1 MEVRFAGAHK
11 FLDASLHFADLR
23 GRNMLLNAARW
34 LVAFTAAEARVVYV
48 NVDAE
53 GVDRDLLREVAYL
66 VYPARVEVGDTAVAG
81 LGCAEGGGVC
91 SLCGRGG
98 VVTWGDDWFAHVT
111 QGEALDAPC
120 LAARL
125 FGRAANKP
133 AFLFALLRRKSLPKE
148 PSLVLPMG
156 VLTLYFWRHGGGGG
170 CPDDSA
176 ALCLHDRCVAVLGVR
191 GNCVEAGPYL
201 AGMRRAERFEEAVA
215 VREEFLR
222 RIAGEVVPGL
232 EPVYQPRGGSV
243 GEGFV
248 PHLSGVNAGGR
259 EVDTEVLASLAG
271 TNTVFLV
278 RVDGDRFGERTKQL
292 REEVVAQFKSAVA
305 GVFEAGPSSGAGRA
319 RYHAAVI
326 YAGGDENMFVASARG
341 VDAVLKT
348 LMRAREFFRQA
359 LGGTISAGVVGLRYK
374 LPMYHA
380 VYHANRA
387 AEAAKEAGRD
397 AVALIY
403 LKSILA
409 EEMGIV
415 KFDVL
420 EEALRLARR
429 YADERPPLE
438 AGCLQQALPH
448 LLGHVPAATGL
459 DRTVAFIL
467 NTAPLLEL

>member
-1 MEVRFAGAHK
+1 MEIRFAGAHR
-11 FLDASLHFADLR
+11 FLDASLHFVDLR

-34 LVAFTAAEARVVYV
+34 LVAFTAAGARTVHVH
-48 NVDAE
+48 VDAE
-53 GVDRDLLREVAYL
+53 EVDGDLLKEVAYL
-66 VYPARVEVGDTAVAG
+66 VYPARVEVGGAAVAG

-91 SLCGRGG
+91 SICGRGG
-98 VVTWGDDWFAHVT
+98 VVTLGEDWFTHVT
-111 QGEALDAPC
+111 RGEALDAPC

-125 FGRAANKP
+125 LGRAANKP
-133 AFLFALLRRKSLPKE
+133 AFLFALLERKNLPKG

-156 VLTLYFWRHGGGGG
+156 VLTLYFWRHGEGGY
-170 CPDDSA
+170 CLEDSA
-176 ALCLHDRCVAVLGVR
+176 ALCFHDRCVAVLGVR
-191 GNCVEAGPYL
+191 GECVEAGYL
-201 AGMRRAERFEEAVA
+201 EKVRRAERFEEAVA

-222 RIAGEVVPGL
+222 KTAEKVVPGL

-248 PHLSGVNAGGR
+248 PHLSGVNAAGR

-271 TNTVFLV
+271 TNIVFLV
-278 RVDGDRFGERTKQL
+278 RVDGDKFGERTKHL
-292 REEVVAQFKSAVA
+292 PEEVVAQFKSAVA
-305 GVFEAGPSSGAGRA
+305 GIFEAGPLAAERA

-348 LMRAREFFRQA
+348 LMKAREFFKQA

-387 AEAAKEAGRD
+387 AEEAKEAGRD

-409 EEMGIV
+409 EEVGIV
-415 KFDVL
+415 KFDFL

-438 AGCLQQALPH
+438 AGCLQQALPR

-459 DRTVAFIL
+459 DRSVAFIL
-467 NTAPLLEL
+467 NTALLLEL